1 MFKNSFY
8 CLAYQ
13 LRYLIRQFVASLCHL
28 VMLCLFFC
36 RRVIRSDCALYG
48 FPEIPL
54 KKILNNLENFSVPI
68 ELYKN
73 HALLVTFFL
82 IRLTLEFCMEASETS
97 VYAFTAA
104 VFFFFFLTVTFYSAK
119 SYIYRKPY
127 VLYYNNVTSQA
138 NSYFFSKR

>member
-104 VFFFFFLTVTFYSAK
+104 VFFFFF
-119 SYIYRKPY
+119 SYCNVLQCQVIYLQKTICT
-127 VLYYNNVTSQA
+127 LLQQCNFS
-138 NSYFFSKR
+138 SKLLFFF